1 MHVPAG
7 EPRALGVQAQLL
19 MGGRMLEF
27 IPSELHVDFIGQAK
41 FYIALSLLVILAGL
55 GSMLWRGGLHLGV
68 DFRGGT
74 LLQLRFSRP
83 VELRE
88 VRDVLGP
95 LGFGQAILQ
104 HFGNEHE
111 VLIRISQLPN
121 AGQDIAVPVQQA
133 LQARFPEQKVELRRA
148 EVVGPQA
155 SETLRRQ
162 ALFAMF
168 YAIAGILVYVSGRFE
183 AKWMTALG
191 LGVVLFAM
199 ALALNQWLPGVSPTV
214 LIVMALLLMFVFC
227 WVLDLSYAFAAIIP
241 LIHDVLVTVGF
252 LSLFDQELDLTIV
265 AALLTIVGYSINDT
279 IVIFDRIRENRQS
292 RRRDDFALVVN
303 DSINQT
309 LGRTILTSAT
319 VLMVVLALFFFGGEV
334 IHGFAF
340 AMLVGVIAGVYST
353 IFIASPILISWH
365 AYTQRH
371 QTRRAR
377 MESGRS

>member
-1 MHVPAG
+1 
-7 EPRALGVQAQLL
+7 
-19 MGGRMLEF
+19 MLEF
-27 IPSELHVDFIGQAK
+27 IPSGLHFDFIGQAK
-41 FYIALSLLVILAGL
+41 FYITLSLLVILAGL

-74 LLQLRFSRP
+74 LLQLRFSQP
-83 VELRE
+83 VELSE

-121 AGQDIAVPVQQA
+121 AGQDIATPVQQA

-168 YAIAGILVYVSGRFE
+168 YAVAGILVYVSGRFE

-214 LIVMALLLMFVFC
+214 LIIMALLLMFVFC

-252 LSLFDQELDLTIV
+252 LSLFDQELDLNIV

-319 VLMVVLALFFFGGEV
+319 VLMVVLALFVFGGEV

-353 IFIASPILISWH
+353 VFIASPILVSWH

-371 QTRRAR
+371 QTRRIQA
-377 MESGRS
+377 GRAY

>member
-1 MHVPAG
+1 
-7 EPRALGVQAQLL
+7 
-19 MGGRMLEF
+19 MLEF
-27 IPSELHVDFIGQAK
+27 IPSGLHFDFIGKAK

-55 GSMLWRGGLHLGV
+55 GSMLWRGGLHLGI
-68 DFRGGT
+68 DFRGGM
-74 LLQLRFSRP
+74 LLQLRFSQP
-83 VELRE
+83 VELSG
-88 VRDVLGP
+88 VRDVLEP
-95 LGFGQAILQ
+95 LGFGQAIIQ

-111 VLIRISQLPN
+111 VLIRLSQLPS
-121 AGQDIAVPVQQA
+121 AGQNIAAPVQQA
-133 LQARFPEQKVELRRA
+133 LQTRFPEQKVELRRA

-168 YAIAGILVYVSGRFE
+168 YAIVGILVYLSGRFE

-191 LGVVLFAM
+191 LGGVLFAM
-199 ALALNQWLPGVSPTV
+199 AFALNQWLPGVSPTV
-214 LIVMALLLMFVFC
+214 LIVMALLVMFVFC
-227 WVLDLSYAFAAIIP
+227 WVLDLAYAFAAIIP

-265 AALLTIVGYSINDT
+265 AALLTIIGYSLNDT
-279 IVIFDRIRENRQS
+279 IVIFDRIRENMQS

-309 LGRTILTSAT
+309 LSRTLLTSAT
-319 VLMVVLALFFFGGEV
+319 TLMVVLALFCFGGEV

-340 AMLVGVIAGVYST
+340 AMLVGIIAGVYST
-353 IFIASPILISWH
+353 VFIASPILISWH

-377 MESGRS
+377 VESGRS